1 MKEIHYIFQTIKT
14 ITKMKRILFLLL
26 CLGLLRMS
34 HSQGFVPSREDID
47 AFFTTKTLVVL
58 EDNPLMEYNQNIKY
72 VMKQEWNITDYDF
85 ISFKEFEE
93 KRMDPKYSFLI
104 MTQVTFE
111 NDKTDAIYR
120 FLHLSLGGDYFR
132 LNQMPDI
139 ASVPLAYFNVDEDN
153 YAYKLGILV
162 RFIQKHALLIKEQPE
177 IVSANVLKHY
187 NDNIR
192 EIKDKTLY
200 LLENELAKEVNSVA
214 RIKKIYPYRIKI
226 VTKEEIELAI
236 KERKDDVVFLHK
248 VGPEGTK
255 LNARCYKVIIGAA
268 DANFYYFDYHKIS
281 DKNPDGIL
289 ASDFKKLAR

>member
-1 MKEIHYIFQTIKT
+1 MRKNSV
-14 ITKMKRILFLLL
+14 LLL
-26 CLGLLRMS
+26 CS
-34 HSQGFVPSREDID
+34 VFTAVAQPQGYVPSREDIN

-58 EDNPLMEYNQNIKY
+58 EDNPLMEYNLNIKE
-72 VMKQEWNITDYDF
+72 VMQQEWNITDYDF
-85 ISFKEFEE
+85 ISSKEFEE

-104 MTQVTFE
+104 MTRVTFE
-111 NDKTDAIYR
+111 NDKTDAEYR

-139 ASVPLAYFNVDEDN
+139 ASVPLAYYNVDEDN

-162 RFIQKHALLIKEQPE
+162 RFIQKHALLIKEHPE
-177 IVSANVLKHY
+177 IVSANVLNYY

-200 LLENELAKEVNSVA
+200 LLESELAKEVNSVA
-214 RIKKIYPYRIKI
+214 RIKKIYPYKIKF
-226 VTKEEIELAI
+226 VTKEEIEQSI
-236 KERKDDVVFLHK
+236 KDRKEEIVFLHK

-255 LNARCYKVIIGAA
+255 LNARCYKIIVGAG

-281 DKNPDGIL
+281 DKNPDGFL
-289 ASDFKKLAR
+289 ASDFKKLAK